1 MQALHIN
8 GNDLTLEAVRE
19 VAQPDVRRPVLLDP
33 DAREAVNR
41 ARAVVDTLVANNRI
55 SYAITTGV
63 GKLSD
68 VHIVG
73 DQVRELQI
81 NLVRSH
87 AVGVGEPLSI
97 PDTRAMMLLRAN
109 SLAKGNS
116 GIRGISI
123 DTICEMLNRGV
134 TPMVPSQG
142 SVGASGDLAPLAHLA
157 LALIGE
163 GECLDEKGGRI
174 PSAEALKRAQIKP
187 LVLEAKE
194 AVSLI
199 NGTQAMLAIGILMVL
214 AAETLVDT
222 ADVIGAMACDALKG
236 TNVAFDERI
245 QKARPHAGQIRTAA
259 NLRRLLEQSQIRD
272 SHRDCGRVQDA
283 YSLRCIPQV
292 HGAVRDTLAHCRS
305 VFETETNS
313 AVDNPLVFVKNP
325 KAMDGE
331 GDVLSG
337 GNFHGEP
344 LAFALDFLAIALSAL
359 AGISERRLERMV
371 NPALSEGLPPFL
383 APGAGMN
390 SGFMMP
396 QVTAA
401 ALVSENKVL
410 SHPASVDSITTS
422 GNKEDFVSMG
432 MTAASKLKRVV
443 ENTRN
448 TLAIE
453 AMAAAQAIDFLAPLK
468 TSKPLQ
474 QAHAAIRAVCAT
486 MEKDRVMYR
495 GFRTHCEFD
504 CERQA
509 GRRSALNILTKIC
522 PLEICHHDHELAEG
536 KGPATRFSPTP
547 RCLMRSRRERI
558 AVYSHPLSA
567 LDSPRFNASPPRGAP
582 ELSAFSP

>member
-1 MQALHIN
+1 LQALHIN
-8 GNDLTLEAVRE
+8 GNDLMLEAVRE
-19 VAQPDVRRPVLLDP
+19 VARTDIRQSVLLAP

-41 ARAVVDTLVANNRI
+41 ARAVVDALVEQNKI

-73 DQVRELQI
+73 DQVRELQV
-81 NLVRSH
+81 NLIRSH
-87 AVGVGEPLSI
+87 AVGVGEPLAIS
-97 PDTRAMMLLRAN
+97 DTRAMMLLRAN

-116 GIRGISI
+116 GVRAITI

-163 GECLDEKGGRI
+163 GECFDEKGTRMA
-174 PSAEALKRAQIKP
+174 SAEALKRAQIKP

-199 NGTQAMLAIGILMVL
+199 NGTQAMLAIGTLMLL
-214 AAETLVDT
+214 AAERLVDT

-245 QKARPHAGQIRTAA
+245 QKARPHAGQIKTAA
-259 NLRRLLEQSQIRD
+259 NLRRLLEQSEIRE
-272 SHRDCGRVQDA
+272 SHRDCDRVQDA

-292 HGAVRDTLAHCRS
+292 HGAVRDTLVHCRT
-305 VFETETNS
+305 VFEIETNS

-325 KAMDGE
+325 KTMDGE
-331 GDVLSG
+331 GEVLSG

-383 APGAGMN
+383 ASGAGMN

-410 SHPASVDSITTS
+410 AHPASVDSITTS

-432 MTAASKLKRVV
+432 MTAANKLKRVV

-474 QAHAAIRAVCAT
+474 QAHAAIRSVCAT
-486 MEKDRVMYR
+486 MEKDRVMYQD
-495 GFRTHCEFD
+495 F
-504 CERQA
+504 A
-509 GRRSALNILTKIC
+509 
-522 PLEICHHDHELAEG
+522 
-536 KGPATRFSPTP
+536 
-547 RCLMRSRRERI
+547 RI
-558 AVYSHPLSA
+558 AELI
-567 LDSPRFNASPPRGAP
+567 ASGKIAAAVR
-582 ELSAFSP
+582 